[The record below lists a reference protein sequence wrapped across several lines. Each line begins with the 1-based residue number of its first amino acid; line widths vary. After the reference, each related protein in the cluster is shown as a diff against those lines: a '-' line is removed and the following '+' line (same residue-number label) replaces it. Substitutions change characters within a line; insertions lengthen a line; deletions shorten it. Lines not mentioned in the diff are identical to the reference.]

1 MSYTY
6 SAEAFTSVKRGGRDA
21 LGTGGG
27 ASSYGKGSTT
37 SGLQT
42 VTSDSGQLF
51 ETYVAE
57 DGFFAILNN
66 FNSVDDNGFYI
77 SLDPVFS
84 IYSSDEAID
93 TAIEVLSTQQM
104 VVLSEVYPYNY
115 TGFDESNTEITL
127 FASAYNGLT
136 DPTTTVIDP
145 DSEYQLGFYYT
156 VAYDSN
162 EVSGLRD
169 KFGYQAGSSV
179 ENQIDSAVQ
188 TIATEVLNSYMS
200 KRQALKRNKRIKLR
214 PASFSSLSV
223 IPLSATGSVGVSR
236 FSRRAPLVTGY

>member
-51 ETYVAE
+51 ETYIAE

-84 IYSSDEAID
+84 IYSSDEAIA

-104 VVLSEVYPYNY
+104 VVLKEVYPYNY

-136 DPTTTVIDP
+136 DPTTTV
-145 DSEYQLGFYYT
+145 LGSVSLDGEQIGYYYT

-188 TIATEVLNSYMS
+188 TIAAEVLNSYMS
-200 KRQALKRNKRIKLR
+200 KRQALKRTKRIR
-214 PASFSSLSV
+214 VDPSSFSSLRAV
-223 IPLSATGSVGVSR
+223 RLTATGSMTS
-236 FSRRAPLVTGY
+236 SPSTPTAGY